1 MAVQAAVSSSVQ
13 DFFQVQSSAR
23 TDVCPQEGVSPDG
36 GASQEFKK
44 LLLSMRQAKR
54 VTSGEDL
61 ADNKNPAPVVMKN
74 AVPSG
79 DTAALFEAEIT
90 ENGEPAPEKNA
101 AAVPEERAA
110 SRFDPDV
117 ILGAPSE
124 TESVKYADG
133 AESAADENENM
144 EDAEKEKSGEENPPA
159 AEPAPV
165 EIPIVNVHAAETVFE
180 AAPAAEEPAKE
191 TAAAAEPL
199 PNEYEYESGE
209 KPAAADI
216 PKFAGDIG
224 EPAVERAA
232 EDVVPADIVPSDI
245 GAARRADVS
254 GPREENSGKTEPAPN
269 EGPGKARRNAGD
281 NAAGPGEKAVSRRET
296 SQTKDSPEK
305 SEKSPLQPAVSDGAQ
320 AGRAYTAEVRSAHV
334 PAVYS
339 LRSGNKF
346 GEGLASVVELMNR
359 DGLPEARI
367 VVEPPALGRIDVA
380 LRTTSNGVEAL
391 FRVENEE
398 LRQMVQFQ
406 LDSLKTSLHA
416 QGIHVSALAV
426 DIRNNEGQKGRYPGA
441 PKKGRRMEPA
451 DGGDDI
457 AETRIA
463 RLDLE
468 NGLLHWVA

>member
-23 TDVCPQEGVSPDG
+23 TDACSQEAVSPDV
-36 GASQEFKK
+36 GAGQEFKK
-44 LLLSMRQAKR
+44 LLLSMRQAHR
-54 VTSGEDL
+54 GASGENS
-61 ADNKNPAPVVMKN
+61 ADKKNPAPVIVKN
-74 AVPSG
+74 AVASG
-79 DTAALFEAEIT
+79 DTAVLLEAEIT
-90 ENGEPAPEKNA
+90 EKSESEPVKNNT

-124 TESVKYADG
+124 AEIVKYENSEEISG
-133 AESAADENENM
+133 DENI
-144 EDAEKEKSGEENPPA
+144 EDPEKSGEENPPVMP
-159 AEPAPV
+159 AEEPV
-165 EIPIVNVHAAETVFE
+165 EIPLMNAYAAETAFE
-180 AAPAAEEPAKE
+180 AASAAEAPAEEPEAV
-191 TAAAAEPL
+191 AAEPL
-199 PNEYEYESGE
+199 PFRNEYESEE
-209 KPAAADI
+209 RPVAADI
-216 PKFAGDIG
+216 PKKIDGAAS
-224 EPAVERAA
+224 EPEGKRAA
-232 EDVVPADIVPSDI
+232 EDAARANA

-254 GPREENSGKTEPAPN
+254 GPPEENTEKTAPAPSDR
-269 EGPGKARRNAGD
+269 PGKVRRDAED
-281 NAAGPGEKAVSRRET
+281 NAAGPGEKVVSRREP
-296 SQTKDSPEK
+296 SQAKDSPEK
-305 SEKSPLQPAVSDGAQ
+305 SEKSPPDPAAFGSARTGQVFHEGIEIRSSAPAQ
-320 AGRAYTAEVRSAHV
+320 
-334 PAVYS
+334 AVYS

-406 LDSLKTSLHA
+406 LDSLKTSLQA

-426 DIRNNEGQKGRYPGA
+426 DIRNNEGQKGRYSGA
-441 PKKGRRMEPA
+441 PKKGRRVNLG
-451 DGGDDI
+451 DVGDDI
-457 AETRIA
+457 AETKIA